1 MSGKYADGSRMIIF
15 WWGVRPTVRPVSFCF
30 LLGVMPLANLPLP
43 MGSPTVGELPLLAL
57 QMYTA
62 GKRSSIRW
70 A

>member
-43 MGSPTVGELPLLAL
+43 MGSL
-57 QMYTA
+57 
-62 GKRSSIRW
+62 IRW
-70 A
+70 RVTIAGTSDVHRG